1 MRLDIVNASGIVT
14 GDGKT
19 VLENTS
25 VIIENGFIT
34 DMPKVSYIAYN
45 YDADRFIDA
54 KGGLVIPGVINI
66 HAHGCALGP
75 FIPYAWKMP
84 PMERWLFNMD
94 THLLEGTTTILDTD
108 GVTLPAEVEAA
119 NKIHPINIKT
129 ATIHTPGNM
138 KTFEVIDCSG
148 GGLTDLHRKFT
159 IDEAVDQGAVAIGE
173 VGSPS
178 TTAGNYEKCFRLG
191 KVISVV
197 HARELDRAVVANDEA
212 AIRKVVAEAG
222 LKLTVD
228 EAKDLVMKTSIIPIQ
243 VCCDAIRETV
253 KYVKKFDLPTLLHA
267 EPCMKDA
274 ILDVAKE
281 VGPRCISA
289 HSQHSFTPEQAVQFG
304 KELKRLGAN
313 VEIISADF
321 YGAKQVEPS
330 TEPTFALLRE
340 GLVDAITT
348 DYSGGYHEPILLVLQ
363 KAIEQKILTLPGA
376 IKLATSNPARIV
388 PKVAINKGLVEPGR
402 VADLCIVD
410 KDDISKVK
418 CVIIFG
424 RMVVEEGRIIV

>member
-1 MRLDIVNASGIVT
+1 MRLDIINAGGIVT

-19 VLENTS
+19 ILENTS
-25 VIIENGFIT
+25 VIIENGIIT
-34 DMPKVSYIAYN
+34 DMPKVGYIAYN

-75 FIPYAWKMP
+75 FVPYAWKSP
-84 PMERWLFNMD
+84 PRERWLFNLD
-94 THLLEGTTTILDTD
+94 THLLEGTTTIVDTD
-108 GVTLPAEVEAA
+108 GVHLPAEVEGA
-119 NKIHPINIKT
+119 NKLHPINIKAGT
-129 ATIHTPGNM
+129 MHTPANM
-138 KTFEVIDCSG
+138 KTFDIIDCAG
-148 GGLTDLHRKFT
+148 GGLTDLHRNFT
-159 IDEAVDQGAVAIGE
+159 IDEAVAQGAVLIGE
-173 VGSPS
+173 IGSPS
-178 TTAGNYEKCFRLG
+178 TTAGNFEKCFRLG

-197 HARELDRAVVANDEA
+197 HSRALDKAVVANDEA
-212 AIRKVVAEAG
+212 AIRKVLDEAG
-222 LKLTVD
+222 LTLTID
-228 EAKDLVMKTSIIPIQ
+228 EAKDLVMKTSIDPLQ

-267 EPCMKDA
+267 EPGMKDA

-281 VGPRCISA
+281 IGPKCISG
-289 HSQHSFTPEQAVQFG
+289 HSQHSFTPEQAVQYG

-321 YGAKQVEPS
+321 FGARQVEPS

-363 KAIEQKILTLPGA
+363 RAIEQKILTLPGA

-388 PKVAINKGLVEPGR
+388 PKVAINKGLVEQGR

-410 KDDISKVK
+410 KDDISKVRH
-418 CVIIFG
+418 VIIFG
-424 RMVVEEGRIIV
+424 RRVIEDGKIIV